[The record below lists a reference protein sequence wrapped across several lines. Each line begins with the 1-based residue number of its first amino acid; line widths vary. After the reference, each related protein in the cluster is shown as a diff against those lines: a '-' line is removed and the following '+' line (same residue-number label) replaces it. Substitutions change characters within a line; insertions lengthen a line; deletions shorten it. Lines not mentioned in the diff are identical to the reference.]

1 MHKCVLQNKIKG
13 CQKYRACGGNCAC
26 AYTGKMPVILGAV
39 TIAGTSVE
47 LRTVFEFCT
56 ILSISVLAL
65 LSNSEQRVVKNSAS
79 YKCMKLE
86 GKYGR

>member
-1 MHKCVLQNKIKG
+1 MRVRVPAKL
-13 CQKYRACGGNCAC
+13 
-26 AYTGKMPVILGAV
+26 PVILGAV